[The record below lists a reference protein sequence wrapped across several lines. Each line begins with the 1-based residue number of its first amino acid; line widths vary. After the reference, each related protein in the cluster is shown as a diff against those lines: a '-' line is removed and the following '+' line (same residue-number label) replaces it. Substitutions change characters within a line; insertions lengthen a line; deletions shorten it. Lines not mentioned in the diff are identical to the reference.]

1 MYVASQL
8 ERERER
14 ERERVGFQ
22 GFELVVEAK
31 RDMEVTLQREKR
43 GGKVVGKAVVH
54 VFCVVL
60 SNRYCLTFIDIMDN
74 IFNKKTYLI

>member
-8 ERERER
+8 ERER

-31 RDMEVTLQREKR
+31 RDMVATLQREKR
-43 GGKVVGKAVVH
+43 GGKLVGKAVVH
-54 VFCVVL
+54 VFCVVYL